1 MLVTTKT
8 RTSLLAIPFIKLSCD
23 AQHSSLP
30 VDPRF
35 AARANQCFFSP
46 AQRSWHLPYLPR
58 LSGLFEGLVFGLNWL
73 SHPPVLA
80 AVRATLPA

>member
-1 MLVTTKT
+1 MLNTLPCRLTPDLRRV
-8 RTSLLAIPFIKLSCD
+8 RTSA
-23 AQHSSLP
+23 
-30 VDPRF
+30 
-35 AARANQCFFSP
+35 FFSP

-73 SHPPVLA
+73 SRPPVLA

>member
-35 AARANQCFFSP
+35 AARANQCLFFARPTQLASAVFAP
-46 AQRSWHLPYLPR
+46 
-58 LSGLFEGLVFGLNWL
+58 FERFI
-73 SHPPVLA
+73 
-80 AVRATLPA
+80 